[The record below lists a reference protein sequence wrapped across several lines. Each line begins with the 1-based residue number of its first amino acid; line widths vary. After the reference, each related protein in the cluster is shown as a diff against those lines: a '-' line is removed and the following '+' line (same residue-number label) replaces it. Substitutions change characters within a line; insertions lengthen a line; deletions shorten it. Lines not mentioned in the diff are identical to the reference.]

1 MRQINL
7 KKYIFGKITKKNND
21 ICTFLT
27 TKLKLKNIDSHTQ
40 QEPMIAITASDWR
53 LKITSVKTRLVEVL

>member
-1 MRQINL
+1 MRQINF
-7 KKYIFGKITKKNND
+7 KKIYIWKNNEKNND